1 MTAPVL
7 AYKKFYII
15 KPAEGTNQIKNPQF
29 SGPEYVT
36 GWAASGAG
44 VTIASHPDDARRGAY
59 SLKVNTANNVASGAY
74 HGGLSVVSGSDY
86 TFSCD
91 VKGGRNKPCGFI
103 LPTFPAQPKQ
113 RPPSPQPATGNGWK
127 SLTRRLKVLRPIG
140 ST

>member
-44 VTIASHPDDARRGAY
+44 VRWLLGPPTSTNSPYCFGSGGGSSGFGFFAGTGTVLTEPMRRISCFMPAAQGVPFCIDTLPLASVH
-59 SLKVNTANNVASGAY
+59 L
-74 HGGLSVVSGSDY
+74 
-86 TFSCD
+86 
-91 VKGGRNKPCGFI
+91 
-103 LPTFPAQPKQ
+103 
-113 RPPSPQPATGNGWK
+113 
-127 SLTRRLKVLRPIG
+127 
-140 ST
+140 